1 MCHFTLIS
9 QQSHLLRQSL
19 QSGMCI
25 THSDFQWAHTRIPE
39 SYFTFPP
46 LSVSPH
52 YCSFPVLIPNYK
64 IFIYGIISNLWA
76 CILRKKVKGGCRQPP
91 SHWEPSWAIP
101 KLTPLSAFHSSQS
114 QNCPARVTCLAT
126 SIILAVG
133 KRIEFSTKQMEGNSH
148 QYSASL
154 TEEHRL
160 SSRALPP

>member
-1 MCHFTLIS
+1 MDLTIVPLASTVTAKWHVYHSFRLPMGTHTYPGIIFHIS
-9 QQSHLLRQSL
+9 P
-19 QSGMCI
+19 
-25 THSDFQWAHTRIPE
+25 F
-39 SYFTFPP
+39 
-46 LSVSPH
+46 SVSPH

-76 CILRKKVKGGCRQPP
+76 CILRKQVKRGCRQLP

-101 KLTPLSAFHSSQS
+101 KLTPLSSFHSSQS

-133 KRIEFSTKQMEGNSH
+133 KRIEFITKQMEGNSNP
-148 QYSASL
+148 YSASL
-154 TEEHRL
+154 TKEHRL